1 MKKIYGIKR
10 KYIPESKL
18 VVRLVVVGA
27 GGCLASPVA
36 FASAAMAASVLL
48 LTAGEVND
56 SDSTVSP
63 ADCCCCCCCAETINI
78 GEDQV
83 KVKVSKTD
91 VK

>member
-1 MKKIYGIKR
+1 M
-10 KYIPESKL
+10 
-18 VVRLVVVGA
+18 VVGA

-56 SDSTVSP
+56 SDSAVSP
-63 ADCCCCCCCAETINI
+63 ETINI
-78 GEDQV
+78 DQV

>member
-1 MKKIYGIKR
+1 M
-10 KYIPESKL
+10 
-18 VVRLVVVGA
+18 VVGA
-27 GGCLASPVA
+27 GGCLESPVA

-63 ADCCCCCCCAETINI
+63 VDCCCCAETISV
-78 GEDQV
+78 DQV

>member
-1 MKKIYGIKR
+1 MEGKREKEKKKV
-10 KYIPESKL
+10 PESKL

-36 FASAAMAASVLL
+36 AFASATMAASVLL
-48 LTAGEVND
+48 LMVGEVND
-56 SDSTVSP
+56 SDTAVSP
-63 ADCCCCCCCAETINI
+63 SDCCPETISI

-83 KVKVSKTD
+83 KVKVSNTD